1 MSEPIRILFTIPNF
15 ITAGSGLAM
24 LNIIKRL
31 DRSRFAPVVCAMKK
45 GGELDGELERL
56 GIPLI
61 EAPFVVADR
70 PYHTLLA
77 RCWRA
82 AQAFRPH
89 RFQIWHSFHWAND
102 WTEPIIARMAGVRCW
117 IYTKKNMGWGRRGYL
132 RAMLATR
139 IVALNADMLKGFF
152 YSRVLGPKARLI
164 PRGVDTFRFAPNTVP
179 RLGVRQGL
187 GLGDNVITL
196 SCVANLVPIK
206 DHPTVL
212 RAIAELPMVHFIL
225 AGKEL
230 DKEYVASL
238 RGLVQALRIAD
249 RAHFLGPVP
258 DVPALLAETD
268 IFVLPT
274 KSPGEGCP
282 VSLLEGMSCAK
293 PCVATD
299 VSGSRD
305 IIEHEKNGLLVPP
318 GDSQAM
324 AQAFQTLISSPDLRQ
339 RLGNAA
345 RERVVQYFSIEREIA
360 AHEALYAEFAK

>member
-1 MSEPIRILFTIPNF
+1 
-15 ITAGSGLAM
+15 
-24 LNIIKRL
+24 
-31 DRSRFAPVVCAMKK
+31 
-45 GGELDGELERL
+45 
-56 GIPLI
+56 
-61 EAPFVVADR
+61 
-70 PYHTLLA
+70 
-77 RCWRA
+77 
-82 AQAFRPH
+82 
-89 RFQIWHSFHWAND
+89 
-102 WTEPIIARMAGVRCW
+102 
-117 IYTKKNMGWGRRGYL
+117 
-132 RAMLATR
+132 
-139 IVALNADMLKGFF
+139 
-152 YSRVLGPKARLI
+152 
-164 PRGVDTFRFAPNTVP
+164 
-179 RLGVRQGL
+179 
-187 GLGDNVITL
+187 
-196 SCVANLVPIK
+196 
-206 DHPTVL
+206 
-212 RAIAELPMVHFIL
+212 MVHFIL